1 MNLHVERFAFDRVF
15 SYCNET
21 KGSTQTDMALEL
33 SALRAELALAKSD
46 ADTREARARI
56 EGFEAGLAQARAER
70 ETALLSAVD
79 ALQAGI
85 EAIDGRFADAQ
96 DSMAGDATEVALAAA
111 ELLAARAL
119 ETAPGIAIDDAIGR
133 TLRQVSR
140 GTEIQVRIHPDLAP
154 DIETRLESRQA
165 ADRRRL
171 NVHIIPDDRV
181 AVGDAEILW
190 DQGGLTLDRAER
202 RAQIMAE
209 LEALLPAPAPD
220 TSGGSPDLA
229 EHADALAH
237 GADVDDPGLDEQDIA
252 A

>member
-56 EGFEAGLAQARAER
+56 EGFEAGMAQARAER

-133 TLRQVSR
+133 
-140 GTEIQVRIHPDLAP
+140 
-154 DIETRLESRQA
+154 
-165 ADRRRL
+165 
-171 NVHIIPDDRV
+171 
-181 AVGDAEILW
+181 
-190 DQGGLTLDRAER
+190 
-202 RAQIMAE
+202 
-209 LEALLPAPAPD
+209 
-220 TSGGSPDLA
+220 
-229 EHADALAH
+229 
-237 GADVDDPGLDEQDIA
+237 
-252 A
+252 

>member
-1 MNLHVERFAFDRVF
+1 
-15 SYCNET
+15 
-21 KGSTQTDMALEL
+21 
-33 SALRAELALAKSD
+33 
-46 ADTREARARI
+46 
-56 EGFEAGLAQARAER
+56 
-70 ETALLSAVD
+70 
-79 ALQAGI
+79 
-85 EAIDGRFADAQ
+85 
-96 DSMAGDATEVALAAA
+96 
-111 ELLAARAL
+111 
-119 ETAPGIAIDDAIGR
+119 
-133 TLRQVSR
+133 
-140 GTEIQVRIHPDLAP
+140 AP